1 MRSSAAAI
9 LIDDRMTL
17 RSTAIGWRKAS
28 SFTVCSW
35 TARSRASTRAS
46 SAITRSA
53 TSVSRSRNATSD
65 CANWLSARPPIS
77 LIVALSRSSSSSK
90 RLRVCSAMVF
100 SVSAEAAGD
109 VGLGATVA
117 RGGEQRLGGAELDQL
132 AEIHEG
138 GEVRYPRRLLHV
150 VGDDDDRVVLL
161 QFVDQ
166 LLDLGGRD
174 RIERRARLV
183 EQDHF
188 RLHRHGAGDAQ
199 ALLLAA
205 RQALAVGGELVLD
218 LVPQRGA
225 PQRLLDP
232 AVDFGARQA
241 LVEPDAEGDVL
252 VDRHRKRRRLLEHH
266 ADAGAQQVDVLV
278 LAQQVVAVQ
287 HHLTGGALA
296 RIEIVHAVEHTQQ
309 GRLPAAR
316 RPDDGRRLVGVERQ
330 VDALQ
335 RA

>member
-35 TARSRASTRAS
+35 TARSRAST
-46 SAITRSA
+46 AITRSA

-138 GEVRYPRRLLHV
+138 GEIRYTRRMLHV
-150 VGDDDDRVVLL
+150 
-161 QFVDQ
+161 
-166 LLDLGGRD
+166 
-174 RIERRARLV
+174 
-183 EQDHF
+183 
-188 RLHRHGAGDAQ
+188 
-199 ALLLAA
+199 
-205 RQALAVGGELVLD
+205 
-218 LVPQRGA
+218 
-225 PQRLLDP
+225 
-232 AVDFGARQA
+232 
-241 LVEPDAEGDVL
+241 
-252 VDRHRKRRRLLEHH
+252 
-266 ADAGAQQVDVLV
+266 
-278 LAQQVVAVQ
+278 
-287 HHLTGGALA
+287 
-296 RIEIVHAVEHTQQ
+296 
-309 GRLPAAR
+309 
-316 RPDDGRRLVGVERQ
+316 
-330 VDALQ
+330 
-335 RA
+335 